1 VKEKH
6 QEKDIFDAIRA
17 SLTGKAGAIMARL
30 GTDATVKD
38 LLDKMDSVFGE
49 VGAEADCLAAFFG
62 ARQQPKES
70 IADWSCRLEQLLDA
84 ARRQAELPKKPDVLL
99 RNMLWTGLQPDLKD
113 ATLYLY
119 DTAQS
124 FDSLRVA
131 LRRFEKSRQEP
142 VKKEEPA
149 KCKAAQRKTD
159 NSELG
164 QLRSEIKE
172 LKDIVSGITMHL
184 GATAINNP
192 SAQTVPI
199 RTAADHFATG
209 GYRGQGRGT
218 TGHQEEPT
226 CHRCGQTGHLQIGC
240 RVRTDHVRRGFG
252 RGLGHRGE
260 FRTRR
265 R

>member
-1 VKEKH
+1 
-6 QEKDIFDAIRA
+6 
-17 SLTGKAGAIMARL
+17 
-30 GTDATVKD
+30 
-38 LLDKMDSVFGE
+38 
-49 VGAEADCLAAFFG
+49 
-62 ARQQPKES
+62 
-70 IADWSCRLEQLLDA
+70 
-84 ARRQAELPKKPDVLL
+84 
-99 RNMLWTGLQPDLKD
+99 MLWTGLLPDLKD

-119 DTAQS
+119 DTAES

-149 KCKAAQRKTD
+149 KCKAAQRNTD

-172 LKDIVSGITMHL
+172 LKDIVTGITMHL

-192 SAQTVPI
+192 SAQTVPP
-199 RTAADHFATG
+199 RTAADQFTTG

-218 TGHQEEPT
+218 MGHQEEPT
-226 CHRCGQTGHLQIGC
+226 CHRYGQTGHLQINC

-252 RGLGHRGE
+252 RGLGH
-260 FRTRR
+260 
-265 R
+265 